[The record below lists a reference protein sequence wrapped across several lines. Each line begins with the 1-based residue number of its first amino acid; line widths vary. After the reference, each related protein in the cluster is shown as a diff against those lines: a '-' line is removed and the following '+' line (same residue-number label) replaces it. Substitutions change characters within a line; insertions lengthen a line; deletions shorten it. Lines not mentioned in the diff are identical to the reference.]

1 MRIERWYWLAGFC
14 MLSLAIHIGI
24 VSSSRTFANPL
35 PAKPTQE
42 IEVALQPAE
51 PATPKPTPPA
61 AIPQP
66 PKKIVV
72 TKQPEKR
79 TPSITR
85 AIKVPSPKMAVMAPV
100 PIAKINPQP
109 VAPTKISV
117 PAIDPSGGL
126 EKLKNEQ
133 PSLFGAPEKN
143 KTNGAP
149 NRIKVARNLQPEGGP
164 SALPELPNG
173 TGTRSLSPEINTDD
187 IRYAGG
193 GAGGRKVPK
202 ALASLGGGGGR
213 SELSVENPLAKSLEP
228 QDKPGLGPGTGGGA
242 GLGSGGGAGQNRGKG
257 IGTNPSGKVP
267 LASLRK
273 KDGPGI
279 GDGVGSGL
287 GARPSGTDRGVG
299 AESQGTG
306 ALTYGLGQG
315 RGRNMGPGTGSG
327 NGSGTGAGTGPGMTR
342 GVPFGDA
349 SGLLTGSPNGGGG
362 KNGGPGGIGR
372 GLLYGAKPGTSGGG
386 IMNIVYALDS
396 SGSMNDG
403 NKIGKAKDA
412 LKKALL
418 ELKPSDKF
426 DVLNF
431 DARVKLFSPS
441 MIPATPENIE
451 KAIDYVQSIRLN
463 HHTNVSAA
471 METALSLENITHIFL
486 MSDGEPETGIRDF
499 RQLRTFIK
507 DRNVNHIKILTLA
520 LGLGENFIG
529 IELLKGIAED
539 NDGQFAYIN
548 LAKP

>member
-1 MRIERWYWLAGFC
+1 MRIERWYWLVGFC

-24 VSSSRTFANPL
+24 VNSSRSFANPL
-35 PAKPTQE
+35 PVKPVQE

-51 PATPKPTPPA
+51 PAAPKP
-61 AIPQP
+61 
-66 PKKIVV
+66 
-72 TKQPEKR
+72 
-79 TPSITR
+79 
-85 AIKVPSPKMAVMAPV
+85 VPSPAIPPPLKKPVAVKQPVTHTPHVTRSIKLQAHKMARMAPV
-100 PIAKINPQP
+100 HIVKLDPEP

-133 PSLFGAPEKN
+133 PSLFGTPEKS

-149 NRIKVARNLQPEGGP
+149 NRIKIARNLQPEGGA
-164 SALPELPNG
+164 SATPELPNG
-173 TGTRSLSPEINTDD
+173 TGTRSLLPETNSDD

-193 GAGGRKVPK
+193 GAGGRKLPK

-273 KDGPGI
+273 KDGLGI
-279 GDGVGSGL
+279 GDGVSSGL

-299 AESQGTG
+299 AETQGTG
-306 ALTYGLGQG
+306 VLSYGLGQG
-315 RGRNMGPGTGSG
+315 RGRNIGPGMRSGSG
-327 NGSGTGAGTGPGMTR
+327 NGTGNGTGQGMTR

-349 SGLLTGSPNGGGG
+349 SGLLTGSPNGGAG

-372 GLLYGAKPGTSGGG
+372 GLLYGAKPGAGGG
-386 IMNIVYALDS
+386 GAMNIVYALDS
-396 SGSMNDG
+396 SGSMNEG

-418 ELKPSDKF
+418 ELKPSDTF

-431 DARVKLFSPS
+431 DARVKLFSQT

-471 METALSLENITHIFL
+471 MENALSLENITHIFL

-499 RQLRTFIK
+499 RLLRTFIK
-507 DRNVNHIKILTLA
+507 ERNVNHVKILTLA